1 MNITAEEQVG
11 LEAVLRL
18 TATVADK
25 VYLVHIKEIKMFCVF
40 RHFECKPME
49 KHTKRYRMVWQH

>member
-25 VYLVHIKEIKMFCVF
+25 VYLVHINEIKMFCVF

-49 KHTKRYRMVWQH
+49 KHTKRYRMVWQN